1 MHTQKMTRRRPH
13 AFAML
18 DALAL
23 VVIAGALGSIAM
35 VASPVSKS
43 RESAK
48 QLKDATQIRG
58 IGQSMIT
65 WAGSNKEQYPIPEK
79 LDRANHTVADKG
91 NAKNTTSAIFSVLIW
106 NASITPELIV
116 SPMENNPK
124 IKPHAGYKNVNP
136 KAAVNPQN
144 AQWDPSLSG
153 DMNSATGGHIS
164 YAHLQPSGDRIKRW
178 ADTYDASH
186 AQLAYRG
193 PQITASAVHD
203 EFTATPTFANDKS
216 LTFNVYTYA
225 GKPGSWS
232 GNVAF
237 ADNHIEFIDNHFTP
251 GKKTETG
258 AQYKNAKGEKR
269 PDLAFFDESDD
280 PASTNNILGIFI
292 KAGDKPADYLGAWD

>member
-1 MHTQKMTRRRPH
+1 MPAHPRRPH

-35 VASPVSKS
+35 VANPVTKA
-43 RESAK
+43 RESSK

-58 IGQSMIT
+58 IGQALVI
-65 WAGSNKEQYPIPEK
+65 WAGVNKGQYPSPAR
-79 LDRANHTVADKG
+79 LDRYNFTVADNG
-91 NAKNTTSAIFSVLIW
+91 NAKNTTAAIYSILVW
-106 NASITPELIV
+106 NASVTTELLV
-116 SPMENNPK
+116 SPLENNPK
-124 IKPHAGYKNVNP
+124 IKPHTSYDNRKP
-136 KAAVNPQN
+136 KTAVNSLN

-153 DMNSATGGHIS
+153 DMNSAVGGHIS
-164 YAHLQPSGDRIKRW
+164 YAHLQPAGDRLSRW
-178 ADTYDASH
+178 SNTFDASH

-193 PQITASAVHD
+193 PQITASTVHD

-216 LTFNVYTYA
+216 LTFNVYAHA

-237 ADNHIEFIDNHFTP
+237 ADNHVEFIANHFTP
-251 GKKTETG
+251 KGKTETG
-258 AQYKNAKGEKR
+258 AQYTTAKGEKR

-280 PASTNNILGIFI
+280 PASTNNFLGIFI

>member
-1 MHTQKMTRRRPH
+1 MPAHARRPQ

-35 VASPVSKS
+35 VANPATKA
-43 RESAK
+43 RESSK

-58 IGQSMIT
+58 IGQGVIV
-65 WAGSNKEQYPIPEK
+65 WATNNKDQYPIPGNFDKEN
-79 LDRANHTVADKG
+79 ATVADKG
-91 NAKNTTSAIFSVLIW
+91 NAKNTTAAIYSILVW
-106 NASITPELIV
+106 NASLTPELLV
-116 SPMENNPK
+116 SPLENNPK
-124 IKPHAGYKNVNP
+124 IKPHAAYTFLNP
-136 KAAVNPQN
+136 NGAVKPNI

-153 DMNSATGGHIS
+153 DMNSAVGGHIS
-164 YAHLQPSGDRIKRW
+164 YAHLQPAGDRLKRW
-178 ADTYDASH
+178 SDTYDASH
-186 AQLAYRG
+186 AQFAYRG
-193 PQITASAVHD
+193 PQITASTVHD

-216 LTFNVYTYA
+216 LTFNVYTHA

-237 ADNHIEFIDNHFTP
+237 ADNHVEFIANHFTP
-251 GKKTETG
+251 KAKTETG
-258 AQYKNAKGEKR
+258 AQYTTAKGEKR

-280 PASTNNILGIFI
+280 PASTNNFLGIFI